1 MLARRSWVLT
11 RTAQLQRRLAA
22 YNRCM
27 SQVISLAK
35 RRRQSRREAAAGKTL
50 CRIGRHK
57 WEIDQSAPFTVH
69 KGRLVTIYLCSRC
82 GAKKTE
88 LS

>member
-1 MLARRSWVLT
+1 
-11 RTAQLQRRLAA
+11 
-22 YNRCM
+22 M
-27 SQVISLAK
+27 SEVISLAK
-35 RRRQSRREAAAGKTL
+35 RRRRNRREAAAGKTL

-57 WEIDQSAPFTVH
+57 WAIDQTAPFTVH
-69 KGRLVTIYLCSRC
+69 KGRLLTIHICSRC

>member
-1 MLARRSWVLT
+1 
-11 RTAQLQRRLAA
+11 
-22 YNRCM
+22 M
-27 SQVISLAK
+27 SEVISLAK

-69 KGRLVTIYLCSRC
+69 KGRLVTIYICSRC